1 MSGAVRSWPD
11 RRAFWRWHFYAGVLC
26 IPFVLWLAATG
37 SIYLFRAQIE
47 SAIDAPYDHLS
58 IAQRTTPAQQARAAV
73 VAVPGATFVAYEMPA
88 SAAAATRV
96 LVSRDGETMRVY
108 VHPETLQPLKIV
120 KEEERFMRRI
130 FHLHGELLMGNFGS
144 ALVELAACLAIVLV
158 ATGLVLW
165 WPRGGGLA
173 GVLYPRLKAGGRL
186 FWRDLHGVT
195 GFWVSACALFLLFTG
210 LPWAKVW
217 GEYFKEVRTITRTLD
232 GPQDW
237 ANGADEALHMHDHA
251 AMMGVATA
259 LTPLD
264 RLAPIVADLRLAPPV
279 LITPPM
285 QGRAWGVRSDA
296 ANRPLRTTL
305 TLDGETGAILT
316 RRDFNQRHAIDQ
328 AIGYGVAAHEGQLFG
343 GLNLLLS
350 LLTALGLIL
359 LCVSA
364 AWMWLTRR
372 PPGVLGAPD
381 FIALPGF
388 SLVVAGGV
396 VLLAVLF
403 PLLGVTLLT
412 LLVLERLVL
421 RRIPPA
427 RAWLGLTG

>member
-1 MSGAVRSWPD
+1 MKSWPD

-37 SIYLFRAQIE
+37 SIYLFRTQIE
-47 SAIDAPYDHLS
+47 AAIDAPYDHLTITHRANPS
-58 IAQRTTPAQQARAAV
+58 QQARAALD
-73 VAVPGATFVAYEMPA
+73 AVPGATFVAYEMPA
-88 SAAAATRV
+88 SGEAAARV
-96 LVSRDGETMRVY
+96 LVARDGEVKRVY

-120 KEEERFMRRI
+120 SEEQRFTRQI

-144 ALVELAACLAIVLV
+144 ALVELAACWAIVLV

-173 GVLYPRLKAGGRL
+173 GVLYPRLGAGGRV

-217 GEYFKEVRTITRTLD
+217 GDYFKEVRTITRTLD

-237 ANGADEALHMHDHA
+237 QNGAAPADATHMHDHSAMIGVPA
-251 AMMGVATA
+251 ALAA
-259 LTPLD
+259 LD
-264 RLAPIVADLRLAPPV
+264 RLAPVVADLRLAPPV

-285 QGRAWGVRSDA
+285 TGRAWGVRSDA

-305 TLDGETGAILT
+305 TLDGDSAAVLT
-316 RRDFNQRHAIDQ
+316 RRDFNERHVIDQ

-343 GLNLLLS
+343 AANLLLS
-350 LLTALGLIL
+350 LMTALGLIL

-364 AWMWLTRR
+364 AWMWLRRR
-372 PPGVLGAPD
+372 PPGVLGAPEMV
-381 FIALPGF
+381 ALPRF
-388 SLVVAGGV
+388 SLAVAGGV
-396 VLLAVLF
+396 VGLAVLF
-403 PLLGVTLLT
+403 PLLGASLIAVFL
-412 LLVLERLVL
+412 LERLIL
-421 RRIPPA
+421 RRLPPA
-427 RAWLGLTG
+427 RRWLGLSAG